1 MIAVDDVIEIA
12 KATAIG
18 NIDDFD
24 WDGMPLTKDETYRLV
39 ATGLTQMELTYDAM
53 LATCIKL
60 SVENMLLHMKGEKNG

>member
-12 KATAIG
+12 KTTSIG
-18 NIDDFD
+18 NIDEFN
-24 WDGMPLTKDETYRLV
+24 WDDMPLSKDETYRLV
-39 ATGLTQMELTYDAM
+39 ATGLTQMDLTYEAM